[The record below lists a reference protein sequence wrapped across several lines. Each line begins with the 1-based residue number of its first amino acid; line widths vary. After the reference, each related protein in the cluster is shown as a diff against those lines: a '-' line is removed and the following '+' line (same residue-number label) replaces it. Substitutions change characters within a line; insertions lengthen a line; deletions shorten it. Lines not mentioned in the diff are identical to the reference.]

1 MSTRWIRRFAL
12 LLVGVLALAACSS
25 SSNSGSNSG
34 SDDGGGGSAS
44 SDDCPIGAIEND
56 GPVDITFWH
65 AMTDANLEALNALV
79 AQYNDSQDDV
89 NVTAIYQG
97 SYAQNLQ
104 KYTTAVRGGGDL
116 PDLIQLED
124 TATQTMIDSQTV
136 LPAAACVEADDY
148 DLSGYIQKTLDFYT
162 VQGTLY
168 PLPWNVSNLLFY
180 YNAQAFEK
188 AGLDPDSPPRTLDEI
203 REASQAIVDA
213 GAADKG
219 FALKLDPWWLEQMTA
234 SVGEEF
240 VNNGN
245 GRDERAT
252 EAAFDNDASL
262 EVYQWMND
270 MVADGLALN
279 TGTPEG
285 GNFDNLLSIG
295 SDGAAMTIDTTAA
308 LGTIRS
314 VLSGDQFPNVT
325 LAVGPRPNL
334 EGEEPNAVVA
344 GGANYMINGGSEA
357 EQEGAWRFMTWLNEP
372 EQQATWSVATGYIP
386 IRNSA
391 VDSAE
396 VQDLWANEPE
406 FKVAYDQLQ
415 GGEDNVAIEGPVIGP
430 YREVR
435 DAVIA
440 SFERM
445 LGEGQSPAD
454 ALTSAASES
463 DDIIA
468 EYNDLN

>member
-1 MSTRWIRRFAL
+1 MPIRWIRRFAL
-12 LLVGVLALAACSS
+12 LLVAVLALAAC
-25 SSNSGSNSG
+25 GSG
-34 SDDGGGGSAS
+34 SDSDSGGDGGGTAAS
-44 SDDCPIGAIEND
+44 DCPIGAVDEAG
-56 GPVDITFWH
+56 GPVEITFWH
-65 AMTDANLEALNALV
+65 AMTDANLEALESLV
-79 AQYNDSQDDV
+79 ADYNASQDDIQV
-89 NVTAIYQG
+89 EAVYQG
-97 SYAQNLQ
+97 SYADTLK
-104 KYTTAVRGGGDL
+104 KYTAAVSGGGDL

-124 TATQTMIDSQTV
+124 TATQAMIDSQTV
-136 LPAAACVEADDY
+136 LAAQACVEADDY
-148 DLSGYIQKTLDFYT
+148 DLSDYIQKTIDFYT

-168 PLPWNVSNLLFY
+168 PMPWNVSNLLLY

-188 AGLDPDSPPRTLDEI
+188 AGLDPDTPPRTLDEV

-252 EAAFDNDASL
+252 ASSFDNDASL
-262 EVYQWMND
+262 EVYEWMND

-279 TGTPEG
+279 TGSPEG

-295 SDGAAMTIDTTAA
+295 SDEAAMTIDTTAA
-308 LGTIRS
+308 LGTIRG
-314 VLSGDQFPNVT
+314 VLGGGQFPNVT

-344 GGANYMINGGSEA
+344 GGANYMINAGSDA
-357 EQEGAWRFMTWLNEP
+357 EQEAAWRFMTWLNEP

-386 IRNSA
+386 IRQSA
-391 VDSAE
+391 VDMPE
-396 VQDLWANEPE
+396 IQELWAGEPE

-435 DAVIA
+435 DVIIA

-454 ALTSAASES
+454 ALASAAAGA
-463 DDIIA
+463 DDEITQ
-468 EYNDLN
+468 YNELN